1 MSAVS
6 GVRHAQG
13 IARPL
18 CPLRSTLTPDTAAK
32 ALASR
37 FNRAPLVAARPET
50 KTMNK
55 RPNMFAQNEAPLS
68 IQSRTEL
75 LDEQIRSLAPSVFA
89 AQAMPGVSSRYAFV
103 PTAHLVA
110 RLRDAGWAPVAAVQ
124 QRVKLDERRG
134 FQKHL
139 IRFKRRDVVPVKGE
153 YTPEL
158 CLINSHDRSS
168 AYQLHAGLYRFICAN
183 GMFVGDGTAF
193 ERVSIRHAGFTPD
206 EVIDASFRILD
217 HVPAIT
223 AGVEVFRARHL
234 TGPESRAFAT
244 AALRLRYEDVQ
255 KAPVGPEKLLEA
267 RRYEDAG
274 EDLWHVFNRL
284 QENLLRGGLK
294 DETRCRADG
303 KRFARTRAITGL
315 DRNVRLNKELWSLA
329 QRLANGEA
337 LSFAE

>member
-1 MSAVS
+1 
-6 GVRHAQG
+6 
-13 IARPL
+13 
-18 CPLRSTLTPDTAAK
+18 
-32 ALASR
+32 
-37 FNRAPLVAARPET
+37 
-50 KTMNK
+50 
-55 RPNMFAQNEAPLS
+55 MFAQNETPIS
-68 IQSRTEL
+68 IHERVEL
-75 LDEQIRSLAPSVFA
+75 PDEQLRARAPSVFA

-103 PTAHLVA
+103 PTAQLVG
-110 RLRDAGWAPVAAVQ
+110 RLRDAGWAPVSAVEQ
-124 QRVKLDERRG
+124 KVKLDERRG

-139 IRFKRRDVVPVKGE
+139 IRFQRRDVVPIKGE

-183 GMFVGDGTAF
+183 GMFVGDGNAF

-206 EVIDASFRILD
+206 EVIEASFRILD
-217 HVPAIT
+217 QVPAIT
-223 AGVEVFRARHL
+223 AGVEVFRARQL

-244 AALRLRYEDVQ
+244 AALRLRYEVAQ
-255 KAPVGPEKLLEA
+255 KAPVGPDKLLEA

-274 EDLWHVFNRL
+274 DDLWHVFNRV

>member
-1 MSAVS
+1 MNE
-6 GVRHAQG
+6 
-13 IARPL
+13 RP
-18 CPLRSTLTPDTAAK
+18 S
-32 ALASR
+32 
-37 FNRAPLVAARPET
+37 
-50 KTMNK
+50 
-55 RPNMFAQNEAPLS
+55 MFAQNDNPIS
-68 IQSRTEL
+68 IHERVEL
-75 LDEQIRSLAPSVFA
+75 PDEQLRVLAPSIFA
-89 AQAMPGVSSRYAFV
+89 AQAMPSVSSRYAFV
-103 PTAHLVA
+103 PTSQLVS
-110 RLRDAGWAPVAAVQ
+110 RLRDAGWAPVSAVQ

-139 IRFKRRDVVPVKGE
+139 IRFQRRDVVPVKGE

-183 GMFVGDGTAF
+183 GMFVGDGNAF
-193 ERVSIRHAGFTPD
+193 ERVSIRHAGFKPD
-206 EVIDASFRILD
+206 EVIEASFRILD
-217 HVPAIT
+217 QVPAIT
-223 AGVEVFRARHL
+223 AGVEVFRARQL
-234 TGPESRAFAT
+234 TGHESRAFAT
-244 AALRLRYEDVQ
+244 AALQLRYEDAQ
-255 KAPVGPEKLLEA
+255 KAPVGPEKVLEA

-315 DRNVRLNKELWSLA
+315 DRNVRLNKELWTLA

>member
-1 MSAVS
+1 
-6 GVRHAQG
+6 
-13 IARPL
+13 
-18 CPLRSTLTPDTAAK
+18 
-32 ALASR
+32 
-37 FNRAPLVAARPET
+37 
-50 KTMNK
+50 MNE
-55 RPNMFAQNEAPLS
+55 RPNMFAQNDTPIS
-68 IQSRTEL
+68 IHERVEL
-75 LDEQIRSLAPSVFA
+75 PDEQLRALAPSVFA

-110 RLRDAGWAPVAAVQ
+110 RLRDAGWAPVSAVQ
-124 QRVKLDERRG
+124 QRAKLDERRG

-139 IRFKRRDVVPVKGE
+139 IRFQRRDVVPVKGE

-183 GMFVGDGTAF
+183 GMFVGDGKAF

-206 EVIDASFRILD
+206 EVIEASFRILD
-217 HVPAIT
+217 QVPAIT
-223 AGVEVFRARHL
+223 ASVEAFRARQL
-234 TGPESRAFAT
+234 TGPESRALAT

-274 EDLWHVFNRL
+274 DDLWHVFNRVG
-284 QENLLRGGLK
+284 ENLLRGGLK
-294 DETRCRADG
+294 DETRHRADG

-315 DRNVRLNKELWSLA
+315 DRNVRLNKDLWSLA
-329 QRLANGEA
+329 QRLANGES